1 MKNHPYILTQARQYA
16 ETITNDTNLQTQLIE
31 AFCKGYHHSNADN
44 FLHTGSCL
52 IHDDFSFFVTYV
64 ETKINQTNESAN

>member
-1 MKNHPYILTQARQYA
+1 MKNHPYILKQAQEYA
-16 ETITNDTNLQTQLIE
+16 ETITYDTNLQVQLIE

-52 IHDDFSFFVTYV
+52 IHDDFSDFVTYV
-64 ETKINQTNESAN
+64 EIETNQTNESTN